1 MEVMVRQILIHV
13 SCWVTLVQAKWG
25 CAQPSVPTLRGR
37 HCGWHTTLS
46 ADETDWHDLRFRGV
60 SLLFGVDAVTRLR
73 GSHAAVLGIG
83 GVGSWVVEGLARSGI
98 GCLTMVDLDDI
109 CISNTNRQLH
119 TLGNTVGRPKV
130 EVMAERVQQINPE
143 CDVYTVHNFFSET
156 TADAI
161 LDSAHAP
168 QRPFNVVVDAIDG
181 VAEKCRLI
189 VGCRRRGIP
198 IVVSGGLGGKADPT
212 QFREV
217 DMAHA
222 TGDGLV
228 KRVRS
233 TLRQRYG
240 YPKGADGHQPHRSKK
255 WGLPCVSS
263 PEVPRFVP
271 VPSDTC
277 NEQRG
282 RTCDTGYGTFCPA
295 AGALGFALAAAATRM
310 LVKPQRQQRQQQ
322 EKKEQKLEP
331 PKVATS

>member
-1 MEVMVRQILIHV
+1 MVRHMLIHV
-13 SCWVTLVQAKWG
+13 SCWIAFSQGYMRV
-25 CAQPSVPTLRGR
+25 SVPTSRGR
-37 HCGWHTTLS
+37 HYRWRATLS
-46 ADETDWHDLRFRGV
+46 AASDQRAGPVEFDDTDWHDLRFRGV
-60 SLLFGVDAVTRLR
+60 SLLFGVDAVNWLKE
-73 GSHAAVLGIG
+73 SHAAVLGIG

-98 GCLTMVDLDDI
+98 GSLTLVDLDDI

-119 TLGNTVGRPKV
+119 TLGHTVGRPKV
-130 EVMAERVQQINPE
+130 EVMAERVRQINPE
-143 CDVYTVHNFFSET
+143 CDVCTVHDFFCET

-161 LDSAHAP
+161 LDAAHAP
-168 QRPFNVVVDAIDG
+168 QRPYNVVVDAIDG

-217 DMAHA
+217 DVAHA
-222 TGDGLV
+222 TGDGLI
-228 KRVRS
+228 KRVRT

-240 YPKGADGHQPHRSKK
+240 YPKGAEGHQPHRSKK

-271 VPSDTC
+271 FHD
-277 NEQRG
+277 EQRG

-295 AGALGFALAAAATRM
+295 AGALGFALAAAAVRM
-310 LVKPQRQQRQQQ
+310 LLKSQQRQQLHQ
-322 EKKEQKLEP
+322 QHEP
-331 PKVATS
+331 A